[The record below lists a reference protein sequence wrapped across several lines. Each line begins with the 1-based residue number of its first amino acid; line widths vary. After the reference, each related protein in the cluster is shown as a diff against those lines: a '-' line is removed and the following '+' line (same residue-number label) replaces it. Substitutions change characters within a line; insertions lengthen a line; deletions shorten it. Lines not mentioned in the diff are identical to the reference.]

1 MDTTFYYFRQQSTW
15 MQHARDL
22 DFISNRKFQI
32 AHEGSNIN
40 ADIGYGSL
48 LKEDGH

>member
-1 MDTTFYYFRQQSTW
+1 MDTTFYYFWQQSTW

-32 AHEGSNIN
+32 AHEGSSIN